1 MEVTHEM
8 MAAQDKRI
16 ADSIAD
22 VSIGIDALRAENRKL
37 RAAEHRAACG
47 FLRRA
52 ACGQALPR
60 QWTTFA
66 LYLATNHKEG

>member
-22 VSIGIDALRAENRKL
+22 VSIGIDAL

-66 LYLATNHKEG
+66 LYLATNHKERFA